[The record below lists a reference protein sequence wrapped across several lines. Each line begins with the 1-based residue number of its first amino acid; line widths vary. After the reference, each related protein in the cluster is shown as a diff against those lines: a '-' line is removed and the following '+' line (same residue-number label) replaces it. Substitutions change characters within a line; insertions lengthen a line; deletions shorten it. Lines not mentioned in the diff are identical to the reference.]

1 MIVNDQKNIKVH
13 FAGLENQD
21 FAMALTDIGD
31 IKYSLFTV
39 FPFIAHKF
47 GIKPLKMKSCTTQS
61 PGYLTSAH
69 RHTIMDS
76 GLFTLMFGAHAG
88 ERDEKFVT
96 RWLEELVGFTE
107 EVGYTGTIV
116 EVDCQKILGV
126 EKAWEF
132 RKRMREM
139 TNLRQ
144 INVFHKEDGK
154 KGLDRLIEF
163 SDYIA
168 VSVPELRITNRKT
181 YKEDVV
187 RLANYI
193 KNKKPSIDIHL
204 LGCTE
209 NNLLKQCSFCSSAD
223 STSWQQVNRWG
234 SLVFNHGDKT
244 TKVKNRDINKAKLEG
259 LTRTKVENI
268 LQHFEMEVTPKRL
281 DYYGKYG
288 LAGMLLKKQYAYY
301 GGNQE

>member
-1 MIVNDQKNIKVH
+1 MIVPDQKNIKVH

-21 FAMALTDIGD
+21 FAMCLTDIGD

-39 FPFIAHKF
+39 FPFIAEKF
-47 GIKPLKMKSCTTQS
+47 GIKPLKMKACTTQS
-61 PGYLTSAH
+61 PKYLESVH

-76 GLFTLMFGAHAG
+76 GLYTLMFGAHAG
-88 ERDEKFVT
+88 QRDEKFLT
-96 RWLEELVGFTE
+96 GWLEELVAFTE
-107 EVGYTGTIV
+107 SINYKGTIV

-126 EKAWEF
+126 DKAWEF
-132 RKRMREM
+132 RKRMKEM
-139 TNLRQ
+139 SNLRQ
-144 INVFHKEDGK
+144 INVFHKEDGQ

-181 YKEDVV
+181 YKTDVV
-187 RLANYI
+187 RLAHYI
-193 KNKKPSIDIHL
+193 KNKKPTIDIHL

-209 NNLLKQCSFCSSAD
+209 NNLLKECSFCSSAD

-234 SLVFNHGDKT
+234 HLVFNHGEKT
-244 TKVKNRDINKAKLEG
+244 EKIRNRDINKSRLEG
-259 LTRTKVENI
+259 LTRTKVENV
-268 LQHFEMEVTPKRL
+268 LKHFDIEVTPKRL
-281 DYYGKYG
+281 DYLGKFG
-288 LAGMLLKKQYAYY
+288 LAALLLKKQYATY